1 MIRINLLAV
10 ERQRTKRRAFI
21 PAAHRVPIA
30 ASLILVGTALGIG
43 WWFWSLRQASA
54 RVDEEIA
61 KAEVEMQQLRS
72 VLVQVRQFETSKAAL
87 QQRVTLIEQLRR
99 GQTGPVHVVDEVSK
113 ALPEY
118 TWLTEITQRG
128 EEFTI
133 AGMTTSL
140 TGVSDYIA
148 SLSTSA
154 WFQPPI
160 ELVDSQI
167 DTSQKASE
175 PIIRFSIRARFRNP
189 EAPAPP
195 APGGRGGRGAPAAPP
210 AAGRA
215 GG

>member
-10 ERQRTKRRAFI
+10 ERERTKRRALI
-21 PAAHRVPIA
+21 PAAHRVAIA
-30 ASLILVGTALGIG
+30 ASLILVGTALLIG
-43 WWFWSLRQASA
+43 WWYWSLRSESA
-54 RVDEEIA
+54 RMDDEIV

-99 GQTGPVHVVDEVSK
+99 GQSGAVHVVDEVSK

-118 TWLTEITQRG
+118 TWLTELTQRG
-128 EEFTI
+128 DEFTI
-133 AGMTTSL
+133 VGMTTSL

-148 SLSTSA
+148 NLSTSA
-154 WFQPPI
+154 WFRPPI
-160 ELVDSQI
+160 ELIDSQI
-167 DTSQKASE
+167 DRAQKASE
-175 PIIRFSIRARFRNP
+175 PIIRFSIRARFTNP

-195 APGGRGGRGAPAAPP
+195 ATAGGRGGPP
-210 AAGRA
+210 ARGRA